1 MRSLGWESPAL
12 TQSAQSGG
20 QDSNIFDVEYQDGVI
35 VIPTSDATVSE
46 DGHSAVISKDA
57 IDTEPKPG
65 EIVAI
70 MDDYLQGTAIKIDSI
85 AKNSDGSYSISGQ
98 EPQFEEVFKSLHIA
112 GTAEL
117 EDRS

>member
-1 MRSLGWESPAL
+1 
-12 TQSAQSGG
+12 
-20 QDSNIFDVEYQDGVI
+20 
-35 VIPTSDATVSE
+35 
-46 DGHSAVISKDA
+46 
-57 IDTEPKPG
+57 
-65 EIVAI
+65 